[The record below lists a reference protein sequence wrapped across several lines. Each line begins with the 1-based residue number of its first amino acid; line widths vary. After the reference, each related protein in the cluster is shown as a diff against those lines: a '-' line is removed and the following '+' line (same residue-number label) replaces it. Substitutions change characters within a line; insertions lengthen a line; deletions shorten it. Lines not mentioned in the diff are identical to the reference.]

1 MEASIPS
8 QPSAVPA
15 PLARVVAKYRRDV
28 HRLAPGATAEA
39 LTALE
44 AHLQMRLPLG
54 LRRFLLEHN
63 GASLFRGA
71 LRLRSSSEMSA
82 ASGHAPQ
89 VVLFADS
96 NDGSRWAFTRDAR
109 GAVFGVWNGDTLE
122 PLHRGF
128 AGWLAGGIAVI
139 ETRVAAPD
147 DMLELR
153 HEADPDDA
161 FQLTAAGRRA
171 LERGQPEL
179 AETFLQRATQLD
191 ADHVEAWQYLGDAV
205 AVRDRGAARKAWM
218 EAFRRCALPGPYPGA
233 PCIAPEV
240 VRSLGR
246 TLHDAEAWERELQRF
261 LDERVGDIHGEEGA
275 QLVVAVSRQLALSLV
290 ARGRRTDARLALQSL
305 LATCRSATYRHTPW
319 DALLE
324 LVRVEVGLGHHD
336 EAEALLRRARRD
348 GPPEA
353 RGKALV
359 LLAEVATTR
368 QEPWAEDIFAEA
380 AACELG
386 AEEQLRL
393 GLLRV
398 ERAVRG
404 QRVTEAE
411 AHLEGLPRKARRLA
425 RVELEGLVC
434 LAAGDV
440 ERLKGQLDAAAAA
453 YDEGL
458 KRVGDRAPEARDRLH
473 LRRSDVLLQRRD
485 VAGAEEACA
494 TAVRGFGAA
503 ELPVREAWGL
513 LRLARL
519 RARDDGLDLR
529 LVQMARERFVA
540 ADLSA
545 GVAAL
550 DSLTG
555 DPGASLAW
563 HLERSTAQAR
573 ARHDAQ
579 RARPPLERCDADR
592 PERRLGAHRLA
603 IAACDDGV
611 VRALSQQ
618 MERSARAILGR
629 GRATDPPVLQYVAA
643 VDLLSGHRSYEAA
656 RVLLDHL
663 LLQRVDGVPL
673 RALQGAIARSPNAAL
688 VDGLLRCVEDP
699 RSVPSQAVA
708 AAAELLGLR
717 RERCAV
723 GALLKLASGGSPV
736 RRRAAV
742 IALGRIGDRRAVDG
756 LVPCLDEVKL
766 AEVAALALLM
776 LGDRRGVD
784 FHGRALMQERTDL
797 SGHPGEIVGRYGG
810 PDHLLLLVRA
820 AKGESEQAL
829 GALQGLGLLG
839 DARGVPTLLEAL
851 HSRSR
856 RVMEVASGALQI
868 LSGRVD
874 DIEQPGVRSRWH
886 QWWEEEAGRYPEGVR
901 HRDGRVFDAGLLI
914 DKMAH
919 HDPWVRRTSYDE
931 LVITTGHDLPFDA
944 DGPWRVQQH
953 HLRAWRAWWVSAK
966 LRMPAGA
973 WYHDGRRV
981 H

>member
-1 MEASIPS
+1 
-8 QPSAVPA
+8 
-15 PLARVVAKYRRDV
+15 VAKYRRDV
-28 HRLAPGATAEA
+28 HRLASGATPEA

-44 AHLQMRLPLG
+44 AHLRQRLPPG

-71 LRLRSSSEMSA
+71 LRLRSTSEMSA
-82 ASGHAPQ
+82 ASDEAAQ

-96 NDGSRWAFTRDAR
+96 NDGTRWAFSRDGR
-109 GAVFGVWNGDTLE
+109 GSLFGRWEGERLV
-122 PLHRGF
+122 PLHRTF
-128 AGWLAGGIAVI
+128 AGWMAGGISVI
-139 ETRVAAPD
+139 ETRVADLD
-147 DMLELR
+147 DQLELR

-161 FQLTAAGRRA
+161 FQLVAAGRRA

-179 AETFLQRATQLD
+179 AEAFLERATQVD
-191 ADHVEAWQYLGDAV
+191 PDHVQGWQLLGDAV
-205 AVRDRGAARKAWM
+205 AVRDRGSARQAWL
-218 EAFRRCALPGPYPGA
+218 EAFRRTALPGPYPGA
-233 PCIAPEV
+233 PMLAPEV

-246 TLHDAEAWERELQRF
+246 TLHDAESWERELRRF
-261 LDERVGDIHGEEGA
+261 LEERVADVRCAEGA
-275 QLVVAVSRQLALSLV
+275 DLVAAVSRQLARSLV
-290 ARGRRTDARLALQSL
+290 ERGRRTDARDALQQL
-305 LATCRSATYRHTPW
+305 LATCRASTYRHTPW
-319 DALLE
+319 KALLE
-324 LVRVEVGLGHHD
+324 LVRAEIGLGHHD
-336 EAEALLRRARRD
+336 EAEALLRRVRRE
-348 GPPEA
+348 GPAEVQG
-353 RGKALV
+353 RALV

-380 AACELG
+380 QAQSLDDEDAV
-386 AEEQLRL
+386 RL

-404 QRVTEAE
+404 QRAAE
-411 AHLEGLPRKARRLA
+411 AAGHLEGLARRARRLG

-440 ERLKGQLDAAAAA
+440 ERLSGRLDQAAAA

-473 LRRSDVLLQRRD
+473 LRRADVLLQRRD
-485 VAGAEEACA
+485 LAGAEEACA
-494 TAVRGFGAA
+494 LAARGFGAH
-503 ELPVREAWGL
+503 ELPVREAWAL

-519 RARDDGLDLR
+519 RAGHDGLDPR

-550 DSLTG
+550 DSLVG
-555 DPGASLAW
+555 QPGASLAW

-611 VRALSQQ
+611 VKALSQQ
-618 MERSARAILGR
+618 MERSVRAILGR

-643 VDLLSGHRSYEAA
+643 VDLLSGHRSYEAS

-663 LLQRVDGVPL
+663 LQQRVDGVAL

-688 VDGLLRCVEDP
+688 VDGLLCCVEDP

-723 GALLKLASGGSPV
+723 PALLKLASGGSPL

-756 LVPCLDEVKL
+756 LVPCLDDPKL
-766 AEVAALALLM
+766 AEPAALALLM

-784 FHGRALMQERTDL
+784 FHGKALVEQRTDL

-820 AKGESEQAL
+820 AKGEGEQAL

-839 DARGVPTLLEAL
+839 DARAVPTLLEAL
-851 HSRSR
+851 HARHR
-856 RVMEVASGALQI
+856 RVVEVASGALSI
-868 LSGRVD
+868 LSGRD
-874 DIEQPGVRSRWH
+874 DDVEQPGIRSRWN
-886 QWWEEEAGRYPEGVR
+886 QWWEEHRGRYPEGVR
-901 HRDGRVFDAGLLI
+901 HRDGQVFDAGLLI
-914 DKMAH
+914 GKMAH
-919 HDPWVRRTSYDE
+919 HDAWVRRTSYDE

-953 HLRAWRAWWVSAK
+953 HLRAWRQWWVQAK

-973 WYHDGRRV
+973 WYHDGRRI

>member
-1 MEASIPS
+1 MEASIPV
-8 QPSAVPA
+8 QPPAVPA
-15 PLARVVAKYRRDV
+15 SLAHALAKYRRDV
-28 HRLAPGATAEA
+28 HRLATGATGDA
-39 LTALE
+39 LDALE
-44 AHLQMRLPLG
+44 AHLQQRLPPG
-54 LRRFLLEHN
+54 LRRFLLVHN
-63 GASLFRGA
+63 GAGLYRGA
-71 LRLRSSSEMSA
+71 LRLRSTSEMSP
-82 ASGHAPQ
+82 ASQSAFQ
-89 VVLFADS
+89 VVLFADG
-96 NDGSRWAFTRDAR
+96 NDGSHWAFTRD
-109 GAVFGVWNGDTLE
+109 GEGPLFGRWDGSALQ
-122 PLHRGF
+122 PMHRTF
-128 AGWLAGGIAVI
+128 AGWLGGCIAVV
-139 ETRVAAPD
+139 EARTASED
-147 DMLELR
+147 DQLDLR

-161 FQLTAAGRRA
+161 FQLIDAGHRSLA
-171 LERGQPEL
+171 RGRPEL
-179 AETFLQRATQLD
+179 AETFLERATQVDPTQVL
-191 ADHVEAWQYLGDAV
+191 AWQYLGDAV
-205 AVRDRGAARKAWM
+205 AVRDRAAARKAWL
-218 EAFRRCALPGPYPGA
+218 EAFRRAHLPGSYPGA
-233 PCIAPEV
+233 PVLGPEV
-240 VRSLGR
+240 VRALGR
-246 TLHDAEAWERELQRF
+246 TLHDAEGWERELRRF
-261 LDERVGDIHGEEGA
+261 LDERVHDIGCDAEA
-275 QLVVAVSRQLALSLV
+275 KLVVAVSRQLARSLV
-290 ARGRRTDARLALQSL
+290 TRGRRTAARDALQSL
-305 LATCRSATYRHTPW
+305 LATCRSASHRHMPW
-319 DALLE
+319 DALIE
-324 LVRVEVGLGHHD
+324 LVRIETGLGHHD
-336 EAEALLRRARRD
+336 EAEALLRRVRHDA
-348 GPPEA
+348 PETVRA
-353 RGKALV
+353 QGLV
-359 LLAEVATTR
+359 LLAEIATTR
-368 QEPWAEDIFAEA
+368 QEPWAEDMFAEA
-380 AACELG
+380 SALPLDDEG
-386 AEEQLRL
+386 TLRL

-404 QRVTEAE
+404 QRAAE
-411 AHLEGLPRKARRLA
+411 ARVHLEGLARLARRLG
-425 RVELEGLVC
+425 RVEFEGLVC

-440 ERLKGQLDAAAAA
+440 ARLEGRIDEAGAA
-453 YDEGL
+453 YEEGL
-458 KRVGDRAPEARDRLH
+458 QRVGPRGPEARSRLL
-473 LRRSDVLLQRRD
+473 LRQADLWLQKREPGR
-485 VAGAEEACA
+485 AEAACEEAA
-494 TAVRGFGAA
+494 RGFASA
-503 ELPVREAWGL
+503 ELPVREAWAL

-519 RARDDGLDLR
+519 RAGRDGLDAR

-611 VRALSQQ
+611 VAALAGQ

-663 LLQRVDGVPL
+663 LHQRVDGIPL

-723 GALLKLASGGSPV
+723 GALLRLAASGSPV

-742 IALGRIGDRRAVDG
+742 VALGRIGDRRAVDG
-756 LVPCLDEVKL
+756 VAAALDEPKL
-766 AEVAALALLM
+766 AEVAALSLLM

-784 FHGRALMQERTDL
+784 FHGRALVDERTDL

-810 PDHLLLLVRA
+810 PDHLLLLMRA

-839 DARGVPTLLEAL
+839 DSRGIPTLLEAL
-851 HSRSR
+851 HARNR
-856 RVMEVASGALQI
+856 RVVEVASGALSI
-868 LSGRVD
+868 FSGRD
-874 DIEQPGVRSRWH
+874 DDVEQPGIRSRWH
-886 QWWEEEAGRYPEGVR
+886 QWWEENEGRFPEGMR
-901 HRDGRVFDAGLLI
+901 HRDGKVFDAGLLI
-914 DKMAH
+914 DKMGH
-919 HDPWVRRTSYDE
+919 HDAWVRRTSYDE

-944 DGPWRVQQH
+944 DGPWRVQAA
-953 HLRAWRAWWVSAK
+953 HLRAWRGWWKTTKV
-966 LRMPAGA
+966 RMPAGH